1 MKNSALYKALGILF
15 YAIAKSDGKVDELE
29 KAKLKQEVQNKWLD
43 FDQAEDA
50 YGSDAAFAIG
60 FAFELNLDQDES
72 SENAWR
78 IFKEFYHQHQS
89 VWTEELK
96 LQVEQTAA
104 ALAHA
109 KSAYNKSELGILTDL
124 HLLLNP

>member
-1 MKNSALYKALGILF
+1 MENSALYKALGILF
-15 YAIAKSDGKVDELE
+15 YAVTKSDGKVNEQE
-29 KAKLKQEVQNKWLD
+29 KAKLKEEIQNKWLD

-60 FAFELNLDQDES
+60 FAFEISLDQDEA

-78 IFKEFYHQHQS
+78 IFKEFYLQHQS
-89 VWTEELK
+89 AWTEALK
-96 LQVEQTAA
+96 HQVEQTAA

-109 KSAYNKSELGILTDL
+109 KSGYNKSELGILTDL
-124 HLLLNP
+124 HLLLKA